1 MKYSAD
7 KNDPYL
13 DPDTG
18 ILRNLLGIRTQAELD
33 TAESSLS
40 FLRTSQLYG
49 HPVLGRFNLKH
60 LQAIHKRLF
69 ADLYEWAGQI
79 RHVEI
84 TKGTTDFARYLAIES
99 GARQLFRRLAAEH
112 YLRGLGPE
120 QFAQRAGYYLGE
132 INVLH
137 PFREGN
143 GRAQREFIR
152 ELAQKA
158 GYRIDW
164 SRASQDSMVRASI
177 DAYSGNPET
186 MAKLIR
192 SCMVGQ
198 S

>member
-18 ILRNLLGIRTQAELD
+18 ILRNLLGIRSQAELE

-40 FLRTSQLYG
+40 FLRTSQLHG

-69 ADLYEWAGQI
+69 GDLYEWAGQL

-84 TKGTTDFARYLAIES
+84 AKGTSRFARYLVIES
-99 GARQLFRRLAAEH
+99 GARQLFQRLAAENC
-112 YLRGLGPE
+112 LRGLGPE
-120 QFAQRAGYYLGE
+120 VFSQRAGYYLGE

-152 ELAQKA
+152 ELAQQA

-164 SRASQDSMVRASI
+164 AGVSQDEMIRASI
-177 DAYSGNPET
+177 EAYNGDSRR
-186 MAKLIR
+186 MAQLIR
-192 SCMVGQ
+192 ACMGA
-198 S
+198 

>member
-40 FLRTSQLYG
+40 FLRTSQLHG

-69 ADLYEWAGQI
+69 GDLYEWAGQL
-79 RHVEI
+79 RRVEI
-84 TKGTTDFARYLAIES
+84 TKGTSNFARYLVIES
-99 GARQLFRRLAAEH
+99 GARQLFQRLAAENC
-112 YLRGLGPE
+112 LRGLDPDA
-120 QFAQRAGYYLGE
+120 FSQRAGYYLGE

-164 SRASQDSMVRASI
+164 SRINQDDMIHASI
-177 DAYSGNPET
+177 EAYNGRPER
-186 MAKLIR
+186 MATLIR
-192 SCMVGQ
+192 ACMVV
-198 S
+198 